1 MKEINAFIQWQ
12 CVSFLDILIFLN
24 AESIGDSN
32 WQIGKMRAVALT
44 LFSFFLLLG
53 VSYAHVA
60 LTYPLPRK
68 INYDF
73 MDNFRTPEPCG
84 GQHKGRPV
92 LTATIIVEK
101 KKRPTQTHGFA
112 TLSKCT

>member
-1 MKEINAFIQWQ
+1 
-12 CVSFLDILIFLN
+12 
-24 AESIGDSN
+24 
-32 WQIGKMRAVALT
+32 MRAVALT

-101 KKRPTQTHGFA
+101 KNVQPKPMVLQHYRNAPNY
-112 TLSKCT
+112 K